1 MIKAFLPFDVKESL
15 EIIDRLISKVKKKY
29 ADNKSGSFIYLDE
42 NELKSLDY
50 IISFFKT
57 YYVIHN
63 NEEID
68 KYFKGK

>member
-1 MIKAFLPFDVKESL
+1 MIRAFLPFDVKESL

-29 ADNKSGSFIYLDE
+29 ADNKSGSFIYLDK